1 MIQNITNPINQEML
15 VEIFIVIN
23 IPLKMNIDVD
33 NKGYPNLKHHPY

>member
-33 NKGYPNLKHHPY
+33 NKGHPNLKHHPY